1 MKILLSVLF
10 YIFLVGTPAFLV
22 GYLIIIPLVS
32 RARQYWPLL
41 KLDLGA
47 ALDRLHQPSIER
59 YGIKAILDLFSDDDD
74 EK

>member
-10 YIFLVGTPAFLV
+10 YLFVIGTPVVMA
-22 GYLIIIPLVS
+22 GYFIIIPLVS

-59 YGIKAILDLFSDDDD
+59 YGIKAILDLFSNDD

>member
-1 MKILLSVLF
+1 LKILLSVLF
-10 YIFLVGTPAFLV
+10 YTFLVGTPAFLV

-32 RARQYWPLL
+32 KVRQYWPLL
-41 KLDLGA
+41 KLDLGV
-47 ALDRLHQPSIER
+47 ALERLPRPSIEW